1 MKRIRLIGAAAAL
14 SLATLGLASTA
25 SASPAPAP
33 PTPAT
38 GPAPAA
44 PASLPLPSG
53 STSPVTDTAPT
64 VAPDAADAS
73 LYRVCYYIGTP
84 STYCWTEHSD
94 SPFYVFLNTSQSD
107 SDLYYFLD
115 TGECGGGYVTSTCP
129 FTDTATDRA
138 VQGHQIVMFD
148 FYYSGL
154 CMAARSD
161 AYFDSAPCSAG
172 TNEAFIAED
181 SGHIFVSVGASNLE
195 NDVEEVC
202 YGGYNAGVIWA
213 DATECNDSALEYWN
227 FDNG

>member
-1 MKRIRLIGAAAAL
+1 MKPIRLIGAAAAL

-25 SASPAPAP
+25 SASPAPEPAP
-33 PTPAT
+33 
-38 GPAPAA
+38 GPAPAV
-44 PASLPLPSG
+44 PAALLLPSG
-53 STSPVTDTAPT
+53 STSSADSAPT
-64 VAPDAADAS
+64 VAPGAANAS
-73 LYRVCYYIGTP
+73 IYRVCYDVQTS

-129 FTDTATDRA
+129 FADTATDRA
-138 VQGHQIVMFD
+138 VEGHQIVMFD

-161 AYFDSAPCSAG
+161 AYFDSAACSAG

-181 SGHIFVSVGASNLE
+181 SGRIFVSVGASNLE

-202 YGGYNAGVIWA
+202 YGGYNAGVVWT
-213 DATECNDSALEYWN
+213 DANECNNSGMEYWN